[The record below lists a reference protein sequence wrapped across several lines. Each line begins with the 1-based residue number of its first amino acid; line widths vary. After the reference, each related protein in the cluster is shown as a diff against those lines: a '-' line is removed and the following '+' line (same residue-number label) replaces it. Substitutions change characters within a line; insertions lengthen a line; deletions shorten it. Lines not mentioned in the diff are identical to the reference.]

1 MNRRDAIRALLA
13 IGATAAPIAADAQAP
28 LAGRGGRVA
37 RVGVLTTSLSEARVY
52 LNATIEGLRER
63 GWVQGKNL
71 VLDVRSPETDVDLYP
86 KFAAELVAAK
96 PDVILATTYL
106 AVLAVTD
113 ESESIPVVFA
123 AISDPVKAG
132 LVKSLAR
139 PGGQLTGVAFG
150 GAPLVGK
157 RIEILKDAFP
167 GLTRL
172 AVLYDVDRQGD
183 AGMAELRAAAQG
195 LGIVLLPLGASRPEE
210 IERAFAEM
218 RRSAADAVLVPTSIR
233 FFFERRRIVA
243 LAARYR
249 LPAIYEHHLIA
260 DEGGLMAYGP
270 NFVAGFRRAA
280 HHIDRILRG
289 ARPGDLP
296 IEEAMRYDLVVNLRT
311 ARAAGIQLSPRFVGL
326 AGRVIE

>member
-13 IGATAAPIAADAQAP
+13 IGAAAAPIAAGPQAP

-37 RVGVLTTSLSEARVY
+37 RVGVLITSLSEARVY
-52 LNATIEGLRER
+52 LSATVEGLRER
-63 GWVQGKNL
+63 GWVEGKNL

-113 ESESIPVVFA
+113 ETDLIPVVFA

-183 AGMAELRAAAQG
+183 AGMAELRAAAQA
-195 LGIVLLPLGASRPEE
+195 LGIALIPLGASRPDE
-210 IERAFAEM
+210 IERAFVEM

-270 NFVAGFRRAA
+270 DFVAGFRRVA

-296 IEEAMRYDLVVNLRT
+296 IEEAMRYELVVNLRT
-311 ARAAGIQLSPRFVGL
+311 ARAAGFQLSPRFAGL

>member
-1 MNRRDAIRALLA
+1 MNRRDAIMALLA
-13 IGATAAPIAADAQAP
+13 IGAAAVPVASDAQAP
-28 LAGRGGRVA
+28 VAGRGGRVA
-37 RVGVLTTSLSEARVY
+37 RVGVLITSLAEARVY
-52 LNATIEGLRER
+52 LNATVEGLRER

-71 VLDVRSPETDVDLYP
+71 ILDVRSPETDVDLYP
-86 KFAAELVAAK
+86 KSAAELVAAK

-113 ESESIPVVFA
+113 ETDSIPVVFA

-157 RIEILKDAFP
+157 RVEILKDAFP
-167 GLTRL
+167 RLARL
-172 AVLYDVDRQGD
+172 AVLYDVDRQGE
-183 AGMAELRAAAQG
+183 AGLAELREAAQQ

-218 RRSAADAVLVPTSIR
+218 RRSAADAVLVPASIR

-270 NFVAGFRRAA
+270 DFVAGFRRVA

-296 IEEAMRYDLVVNLRT
+296 IEEAMRYELVVNLRT
-311 ARAAGIQLSPRFVGL
+311 ARAAGFQLSPRFVGL
-326 AGRVIE
+326 ADRVIE